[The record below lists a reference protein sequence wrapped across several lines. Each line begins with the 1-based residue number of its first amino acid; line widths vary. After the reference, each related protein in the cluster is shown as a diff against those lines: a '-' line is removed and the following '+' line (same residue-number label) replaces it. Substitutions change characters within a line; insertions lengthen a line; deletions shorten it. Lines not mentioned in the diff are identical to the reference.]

1 MKKSGSK
8 RGGKRKQ
15 KRRGIRAESGDRALV
30 TCSSGMSYEIG
41 KVTPLGFLQT
51 RSGVWDE
58 WHEEEVEGGG
68 WILHRKGEKEGY
80 LITND
85 DFAEMLRAFAE
96 SAQETLESLDPV
108 QRHFPTEL
116 DKLKKIEVRLRKPFW
131 KSLRSASPTLYARL
145 VKSIMRNKENK
156 GHIERVEADLN
167 EFDLCW
173 QDLRTV
179 KRLSA
184 SRLALGRVGR
194 SIASKK
200 EKSGTKRWR
209 RYDRAVK
216 YISSGTSPF
225 GENLKKNL
233 LKEHEKAKALAP
245 FERSTAEAFRENVR
259 VAVREI
265 VGDDAHHIKIRSPWD
280 AITSSV
286 LSIVIVRMADEILAA
301 GSSKRRAFILC
312 DWILHLASPFH
323 WLPPDKYSAARVRQR
338 YYYWSKKLK
347 A

>member
-15 KRRGIRAESGDRALV
+15 KRRGIQAESGDKALV
-30 TCSSGMSYEIG
+30 ACSSGMSYVIG
-41 KVTPLGFLQT
+41 KVTPLGFLRT
-51 RSGVWDE
+51 RSDEWNE
-58 WHEEEVEGGG
+58 WHEDEAKDG
-68 WILHRKGEKEGY
+68 WVLHKEGQKKSI
-80 LITND
+80 LVTRD
-85 DFAEMLRAFAE
+85 EFRQVLGAFLK
-96 SAQETLESLDPV
+96 SGLEALEALDPV

-116 DKLKKIEVRLRKPFW
+116 DKLKKVEGRLRKPFW
-131 KSLRSASPTLYARL
+131 KSLRNTSPTLYATL
-145 VKSIMRNKENK
+145 VRSIMRNKENK
-156 GHIERVEADLN
+156 GHIERVDADLGK
-167 EFDLCW
+167 FGLCW
-173 QDLRTV
+173 QDLRTAE
-179 KRLSA
+179 RLSA

-194 SIASKK
+194 SIASEK

-265 VGDDAHHIKIRSPWD
+265 VGDDAHHVKIRSPWD